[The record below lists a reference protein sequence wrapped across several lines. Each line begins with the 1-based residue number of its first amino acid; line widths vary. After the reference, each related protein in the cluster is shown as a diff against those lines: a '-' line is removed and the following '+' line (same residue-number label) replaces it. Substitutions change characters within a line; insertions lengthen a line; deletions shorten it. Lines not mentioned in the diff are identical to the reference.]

1 MKIAVRRTYFG
12 DRLCFPGIVPHA
24 LLDLRAAHTRRLVL
38 EGVCRADAVAQAERA
53 IASDLPALLRDDP
66 ELTEVRRLHEWAAE
80 RAGSGDLHDGCTW
93 LHVPKLLGPP
103 VGSPRM
109 VWGMSGNYPRQ
120 RPNTAD
126 PSRPDRPEPDGP
138 PAPRGFVK
146 APGSLAGAYDDIR
159 YPAISSH
166 VEPEIELA
174 AVISRRCR
182 GLKREDAMSAVAG
195 YVAFC
200 DLSARDIGAQ
210 DRHLLDR
217 AKGFDTFGI
226 VGPWFVTADEIPD
239 PHKLRVR
246 CWVNGEERQDGN
258 TSGMLHDIPEQ
269 LAWLSSALT
278 LRPGDV
284 LSTGTPAAVA
294 PIVPGDV
301 LRGEV
306 EGLGVMENAVLRQ
319 SATAARSIE
328 GGGGTSW

>member
-24 LLDLRAAHTRRLVL
+24 LLDLRAAYTRRLVI
-38 EGVCRADAVAQAERA
+38 EGMCRADAVARAERM
-53 IASDLPALLRDDP
+53 IAADLPALLRDDP
-66 ELTEVRRLHEWAAE
+66 ELVEVRRLHEWATE
-80 RAGSGDLHDGCTW
+80 RASTGDLHDGCSW

-120 RPNTAD
+120 RTNT
-126 PSRPDRPEPDGP
+126 PEPYRPERPEQDGP
-138 PAPRGFVK
+138 AAPRGFVK

-174 AVISRRCR
+174 VVIGRRSRNLERAN
-182 GLKREDAMSAVAG
+182 AMSAVAG

-200 DLSARDIGAQ
+200 DLSARDVGAL

-246 CWVNGEERQDGN
+246 CWVNGEERQDGD
-258 TSGMLHDIPEQ
+258 TSGMLHDIPSQ
-269 LAWLSSALT
+269 LTWLSSALT

-306 EGLGVMENAVLRQ
+306 EGLGVMENAVLREG
-319 SATAARSIE
+319 ATAGRSIE
-328 GGGGTSW
+328 GGGSATW